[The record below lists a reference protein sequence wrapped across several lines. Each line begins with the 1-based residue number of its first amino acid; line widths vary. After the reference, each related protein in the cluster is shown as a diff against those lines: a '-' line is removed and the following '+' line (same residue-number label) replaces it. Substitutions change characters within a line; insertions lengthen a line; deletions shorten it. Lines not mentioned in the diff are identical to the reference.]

1 MAIARELP
9 TAEDHVNQVLSS
21 FIAGLF
27 TPGVQLHAASV
38 LKDCRIVPEEIHPIP
53 RRWGK
58 PEEAQLDDED
68 FDRPTGQ
75 GQPLPK
81 EPEHDSG
88 TFLKSA
94 MARLR
99 LNNGVI
105 DSDISARIGTKNEI
119 LQEKKAVKYELKRHD
134 TEFRAVHFRMPTRAE
149 KEPLRPL
156 YMYYRKLKQSL
167 EKEHGTGA
175 QKGASDDEEDQAVGD
190 EGTANAE
197 SAQLLLEQRMRA
209 LQEEKNSVR
218 SKLQKFQE
226 RFVAENH
233 RKIRYHKDIVPIE
246 RDYRMYKQVKDDIAK
261 LESQLR
267 ELRAAQGQ

>member
-9 TAEDHVNQVLSS
+9 TAEDHVNQVLSG
-21 FIAGLF
+21 FIAGIF
-27 TPGVQLHAASV
+27 APGVQLHAAYV
-38 LKDCRIVPEEIHPIP
+38 LKDCRIVAEEIHPIP

-58 PEEAQLDDED
+58 PEEAQLDEED
-68 FDRPTGQ
+68 FDRQ
-75 GQPLPK
+75 GQALPK

-88 TFLKSA
+88 IFLDNA
-94 MARLR
+94 MRRLR
-99 LNNGVI
+99 LNGGVI
-105 DSDISARIGTKNEI
+105 DQDISDRLRTKNEI

-175 QKGASDDEEDQAVGD
+175 QEKGASDDEDQAGGD
-190 EGTANAE
+190 EPATDAQ

-261 LESQLR
+261 LEGQLR